1 MCWFYNSPSPLALA
15 LALALAPFVPP
26 AFIPCFIFY
35 FLSSAV
41 LHTDSFHHQVQLRH
55 PLMSFCATQKCTEK
69 TRTKTQTP
77 KWNQAV
83 PSSRVHVPLPR
94 QAVHG
99 HTAAVRLTDFWH
111 RMAARRTQN
120 PSQGA
125 DACFLLT
132 YAPEMEQGGWE
143 LEGKAGDVRGGEKE
157 GVNLEE
163 QGASREIR
171 IRLERWKSR
180 DLMRIIKFYVIHL
193 FKNSHL

>member
-1 MCWFYNSPSPLALA
+1 
-15 LALALAPFVPP
+15 
-26 AFIPCFIFY
+26 
-35 FLSSAV
+35 
-41 LHTDSFHHQVQLRH
+41 
-55 PLMSFCATQKCTEK
+55 
-69 TRTKTQTP
+69 
-77 KWNQAV
+77 
-83 PSSRVHVPLPR
+83 
-94 QAVHG
+94 
-99 HTAAVRLTDFWH
+99 
-111 RMAARRTQN
+111 MAARRTQN